1 MDSAGR
7 TRNRFSGYFSPRRK
21 HGCARGS
28 FPAMI
33 CHLYH
38 PHLPRQYQAELRSA
52 LMCHLTRRSTI
63 FLSTSHIDPWVP
75 SLISSYNGTSQVD
88 VILTADPNRSLTT
101 WESPVVHLS
110 LPTSFH
116 ASPAYVYGARR
127 PTFIIFVPLLLQVFI
142 LFFRVLIPLF
152 AVWTAWLGVTYM
164 WQEIRAAKGP
174 KEWRWRLPHLIMIV
188 EVNMC
193 YLCHMNNV

>member
-1 MDSAGR
+1 MSANDHGVAAVIFEDHMDPAGR
-7 TRNRFSGYFSPRRK
+7 TRNRFSSYFSPRRK

-38 PHLPRQYQAELRSA
+38 PHLPRQYQAKLRSA

-88 VILTADPNRSLTT
+88 VILTADPNRRLTT
-101 WESPVVHLS
+101 WESPVGHHSPPLFMRPLPTCTAHGGQPFSSLCLCSCRFSSCSFVSSSPS
-110 LPTSFH
+110 LP
-116 ASPAYVYGARR
+116 YGPRG
-127 PTFIIFVPLLLQVFI
+127 
-142 LFFRVLIPLF
+142 
-152 AVWTAWLGVTYM
+152 W
-164 WQEIRAAKGP
+164 E
-174 KEWRWRLPHLIMIV
+174 
-188 EVNMC
+188 
-193 YLCHMNNV
+193 

>member
-1 MDSAGR
+1 MSANDHGVAAVIIEDHMDPAGR

-38 PHLPRQYQAELRSA
+38 PHLPRQYQAELRSS

-63 FLSTSHIDPWVP
+63 FLSTSHVDPWVP

-88 VILTADPNRSLTT
+88 VILTADPNRSLMT
-101 WESPVVHLS
+101 WESPVGHLS
-110 LPTSFH
+110 LPTPFH
-116 ASPAYVYGARR
+116 ASPAYMYGGQPFPSLCLCFCR
-127 PTFIIFVPLLLQVFI
+127 FSSCSFVSSSPSL
-142 LFFRVLIPLF
+142 P
-152 AVWTAWLGVTYM
+152 Y
-164 WQEIRAAKGP
+164 GP
-174 KEWRWRLPHLIMIV
+174 RGWE
-188 EVNMC
+188 
-193 YLCHMNNV
+193 

>member
-1 MDSAGR
+1 MDPAGR

-28 FPAMI
+28 LPAMI
-33 CHLYH
+33 CYIYH
-38 PHLPRQYQAELRSA
+38 PHLPRQYQAKLRSA

-101 WESPVVHLS
+101 WESPVGHHSPPVFMRP
-110 LPTSFH
+110 LPTCTAANLFH
-116 ASPAYVYGARR
+116 LCASALAGFHLVLSCPHPPLCRMDRVAGSNIHAARNPRREGAQGVAVAAASP
-127 PTFIIFVPLLLQVFI
+127 
-142 LFFRVLIPLF
+142 
-152 AVWTAWLGVTYM
+152 
-164 WQEIRAAKGP
+164 
-174 KEWRWRLPHLIMIV
+174 HHD
-188 EVNMC
+188 C
-193 YLCHMNNV
+193 

>member
-1 MDSAGR
+1 MDPAGR

-101 WESPVVHLS
+101 WESPVGHHSPPVFMRP
-110 LPTSFH
+110 LPTCTAANLFH
-116 ASPAYVYGARR
+116 LCASAFAGFHLVLSCPHPPLCRMPISRLSGRAALSAVPFASP
-127 PTFIIFVPLLLQVFI
+127 F
-142 LFFRVLIPLF
+142 
-152 AVWTAWLGVTYM
+152 
-164 WQEIRAAKGP
+164 
-174 KEWRWRLPHLIMIV
+174 
-188 EVNMC
+188 
-193 YLCHMNNV
+193 